1 MRLAEQNK
9 KKINPR
15 YFLNEEVM
23 ERSTARQEILDYMAS
38 KNIMPSA
45 DPNEELVITKAAERI
60 MQGENPVKVKEA
72 IINQISAMR
81 DIEFRKL
88 SGTATQ
94 QPDALR
100 AGLEAV
106 ETQSKEGIRCR
117 AVALPIQQALFA
129 AISKYNPALSNNAA
143 LKKRLSDGVVGHTT
157 IQAINLIST
166 ASKEAGIPSFSDD
179 RKGFAEV
186 CRLDR
191 KTSKA
196 IVDAISSLDMRVI
209 SALSNLVLRDEDKR
223 TEITTGISGT
233 SKVPKDLNIRY
244 GPQNWQ
250 VPESGLLQP
259 RPEEAGRSLE
269 ESKARDA
276 SYNALKDQ
284 KSKKLFEALM
294 GKKILKEQDDAV
306 GLPGDIEAKKTT
318 TDSEKKTDE
327 NYQKI
332 KSIVEKYSKIY
343 KPEEDPQLISKI
355 QPIVER
361 NLAWLGIDYGTSEGK
376 KISSLATKITLK
388 HFMDIGVQS
397 INQTTPEMIGDF
409 VQLIKLIFQNAGSQ
423 FIFLINQLLSS
434 TGRGEALKAY
444 KEHAK
449 MLPEESKWLAKE
461 IYLQIQR
468 GLSSL
473 NEAKKGAAGA
483 GASAAVVAVSQQV
496 GSGLAGA
503 AASNAVK
510 QSVIE
515 RFLAFIARN
524 EGGISALLRLAPKTL
539 WVGFTLVGAIAL
551 YALAQL
557 IMTASNVVDI
567 INMSSQRAKEKVERW
582 LGPSTAPTAPATVT
596 PATQC
601 PAGQVKNAQGF
612 CVATV
617 DD

>member
-117 AVALPIQQALFA
+117 AAALPIQQALFA

-332 KSIVEKYSKIY
+332 KSIIEKYSKIY

-388 HFMDIGVQS
+388 HFMDIGV
-397 INQTTPEMIGDF
+397 
-409 VQLIKLIFQNAGSQ
+409 
-423 FIFLINQLLSS
+423 
-434 TGRGEALKAY
+434 
-444 KEHAK
+444 
-449 MLPEESKWLAKE
+449 
-461 IYLQIQR
+461 
-468 GLSSL
+468 
-473 NEAKKGAAGA
+473 
-483 GASAAVVAVSQQV
+483 
-496 GSGLAGA
+496 
-503 AASNAVK
+503 
-510 QSVIE
+510 
-515 RFLAFIARN
+515 
-524 EGGISALLRLAPKTL
+524 
-539 WVGFTLVGAIAL
+539 
-551 YALAQL
+551 
-557 IMTASNVVDI
+557 
-567 INMSSQRAKEKVERW
+567 
-582 LGPSTAPTAPATVT
+582 
-596 PATQC
+596 
-601 PAGQVKNAQGF
+601 
-612 CVATV
+612 
-617 DD
+617 